1 MGVVV
6 VMEEVWLSLLRLA
19 SSDVAFSAG
28 LADGDAAGPTGCAA
42 HDPPQSG
49 VIFKPHS
56 CEEAIRCEPT
66 QPPPRSPERMALR
79 LSRERVVA
87 LRCCV

>member
-6 VMEEVWLSLLRLA
+6 VMEEVWLSLLRLRA
-19 SSDVAFSAG
+19 GLVAFSAG
-28 LADGDAAGPTGCAA
+28 LADAAGPTGCAV